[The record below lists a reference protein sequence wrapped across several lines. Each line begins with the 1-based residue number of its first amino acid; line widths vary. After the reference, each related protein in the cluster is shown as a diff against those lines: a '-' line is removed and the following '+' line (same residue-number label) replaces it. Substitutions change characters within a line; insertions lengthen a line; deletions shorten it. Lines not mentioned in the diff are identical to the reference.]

1 MSRIHYK
8 NFKRITLLAR
18 DLRKNQTHSE
28 KILWELLRKK
38 QLSGYKFLRQ
48 HPIFYRLDNNWVE
61 FYIADFYCSELRL
74 IIEMDGPIHDFNKEY
89 DIDRDSRLLSKD
101 INTVRIKNEELEDL
115 NKVMS
120 KINSIISGL
129 ILKKTCCF

>member
-1 MSRIHYK
+1 M
-8 NFKRITLLAR
+8 AR

-28 KILWELLRKK
+28 KILWELIRKK
-38 QLSGYKFLRQ
+38 QLFGYKFLRQ
-48 HPIFYRLDNNWVE
+48 HPIFYRVDNNWAE

-89 DIDRDSRLLSKD
+89 DIDRDFRLMSKG

-115 NKVMS
+115 DQVMS

-129 ILKKTCCF
+129 MLNQACRF